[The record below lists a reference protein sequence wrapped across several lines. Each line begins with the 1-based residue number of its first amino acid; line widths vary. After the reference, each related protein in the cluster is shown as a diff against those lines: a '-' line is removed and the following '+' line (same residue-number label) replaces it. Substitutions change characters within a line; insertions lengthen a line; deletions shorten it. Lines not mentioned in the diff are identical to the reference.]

1 MGTETNKYHFETG
14 IYRPPSE
21 GGSYSLLIRVTR
33 NCPWNQCTF
42 CSMYKNE
49 KFSFRSPTEIK
60 GDIDAIVAIGDGLKT
75 VSQELHF
82 GGEINR
88 AVIIELIHREPL
100 LDTSNGFLMV
110 LNWLQSGGKTAFL
123 QDANSPAMQTG
134 MLVDVLKTL
143 REKFPSLERVTSYA
157 RSKTLARKS
166 FEELKAIHE
175 AGLDRLHVGLESGD
189 DDLLKRVK
197 KGVTGQEHVEGG
209 KKAMEAGFQLSEYW
223 MPGLG
228 GKEWWEAH
236 ARNTAR
242 ILNEINPHY
251 IRSRPFYPAP
261 GTPIFEASE
270 SGAFHPLTGQ
280 EQLMEL
286 KVLIEELEV
295 TSKVCFDHAGNFWRN
310 RRGGLLFT
318 QSYEGYQFPVEKP
331 MVLALIQEGLEAQ
344 RRSPRTLDH
353 RFLL

>member
-1 MGTETNKYHFETG
+1 MRHFETG

-49 KFSFRSPTEIK
+49 KFSFRSPGEIK
-60 GDIDAIVAIGDGLKT
+60 EDIEAIAAVGEDLKT
-75 VSQELHF
+75 LSWELGF

-88 AVIIELIHREPL
+88 AVIIEMLRREPD
-100 LDTSNGFLMV
+100 LDTSHGFLMV

-123 QDANSPAMQTG
+123 QDANSPAMQTE
-134 MLVDVLKTL
+134 MLVDVLKYL

-157 RSKTLARKS
+157 RSKTLSRKNLKD
-166 FEELKAIHE
+166 LKAIRE

-189 DDLLKRVK
+189 DEILKKVK
-197 KGVTGQEHVEGG
+197 KGVTGREHIEGG

-228 GKEWWEAH
+228 GNEGWEAH

-242 ILNEINPHY
+242 VLNEINPHY

-261 GTPIFEASE
+261 GTPIFEDYE
-270 SGAFHPLTGQ
+270 NGAFQTLTG
-280 EQLMEL
+280 EGQLMEL
-286 KVLIEELEV
+286 KVMIGDLEV
-295 TSKVCFDHAGNFWRN
+295 TSKVCFDHAGNYWRN
-310 RRGGLLFT
+310 RRGRLLFT
-318 QSYEGYQFPVEKP
+318 QDYEGYRFPAEKP
-331 MVLALIQEGLEAQ
+331 RVLALIDEGLEAQ
-344 RRSPRTLDH
+344 KTAPHTLDN
-353 RFLL
+353 RFLF